1 MPNGE
6 IEKHDGEIITF
17 IRSLRKYSQ
26 TGAGKNMGI
35 SQQGFSKWEK
45 ISIIPEEKKHSILK
59 ALKSSP
65 KEFEVVKNLLY
76 PPPKNL
82 NRDTLLPLL
91 RRLLQTSIFVS
102 KNCGYTVCNYARAG
116 VITPVNYGAVMP
128 GCF

>member
-45 ISIIPEEKKHSILK
+45 ISIIPEDKKHSILI

-65 KEFEVVKNLLY
+65 QEFEIVKNLMY

-91 RRLLQTSIFVS
+91 HRSQLSSMFVI
-102 KNCGYTVCNYARAG
+102 K
-116 VITPVNYGAVMP
+116 
-128 GCF
+128 

>member
-1 MPNGE
+1 MPD
-6 IEKHDGEIITF
+6 EKIVIHDGEIIKF

-35 SQQGFSKWEK
+35 SQQAYAKWEK
-45 ISIIPEEKKHSILK
+45 TGMIAEDKKLVILK

-91 RRLLQTSIFVS
+91 HRLLQTSIFAS
-102 KNCGYTVCNYARAG
+102 KNCGYTVL
-116 VITPVNYGAVMP
+116 ILP
-128 GCF
+128 GHSLPHLLTMEP